1 MMWAL
6 FVACAVATLSPC
18 SGARSPPTS
27 SEVEDVIRHIKD
39 TRRELHGIYGED
51 VDPSI
56 FSLGVEFFDEKS
68 RQKIVER
75 LMGAF
80 RQGGSFVVAFGGM
93 SDVAGHGNLFEES
106 YPNVF
111 GRALGG
117 VFAAAGIAFEARNLA
132 MGGVP
137 SYPNSA
143 CMGDNFGR
151 DADVIVWDFRMVE
164 VRDPMKGEM
173 FVRQAL
179 MQERAPFVCFKR
191 RNAYLKDLDYA
202 HGAGALHVV
211 DETEAYRR
219 LVKLRAGKGCEIPN
233 FKGSYLGRF
242 PLVLADFWTSDHLLE
257 RSRP

>member
-1 MMWAL
+1 MWAL

-56 FSLGVEFFDEKS
+56 FSLGVDFFDEAS
-68 RQKIVER
+68 RDLLVKR

-111 GRALGG
+111 GRALAG
-117 VFAAAGIAFEARNLA
+117 VFDAAGITFEARNLA

-164 VRDPMKGEM
+164 V
-173 FVRQAL
+173 
-179 MQERAPFVCFKR
+179 
-191 RNAYLKDLDYA
+191 KD
-202 HGAGALHVV
+202 
-211 DETEAYRR
+211 
-219 LVKLRAGKGCEIPN
+219 RAGKECFDVASTWVISKQRPRGTHP
-233 FKGSYLGRF
+233 RF
-242 PLVLADFWTSDHLLE
+242 EVAPRDDRSSKNEPKRVENDRDASLQSWDFLSLFLP
-257 RSRP
+257 RSRTP